1 MKKNFLMSMLMLLTV
16 GLSFT
21 ACSNDDSVT
30 YTPVSLSVE
39 MPLGIENVEFA
50 NSKAVFTNVQTGEVF
65 TVNQFVENNGSFAA
79 SIDQVPEGTYNVAVT
94 GDLSFTKD
102 GVAGTAKVNQTSEN
116 VQVKSG
122 SANVKLAVNTFDA
135 KGGFVISEIFFAC
148 TKTTANKAYAK
159 DQYVIISN
167 NSDVT
172 LYADSIAFVESQFTT
187 VQKREYTP
195 DLMNDYMSIDALY
208 MIPGTGKS
216 VPVEPGKSLVLAV
229 NAMDHR
235 EANENSF
242 DLSKAD
248 FEFYDESSQPDHLD
262 TQNPDVPDLDKWY
275 CYTMSYYVLTQ
286 QGNRAY
292 AIARMHQDKESYLA
306 DNYYEAKYIYVMP
319 NGTEKEMT
327 SKCYKLSNSWVLDAV
342 NLSPSS
348 AWQWNVT
355 SSSLDAGYTHVASTA
370 TSADRFGKS
379 VIRKK
384 ENGKWV
390 DTNNST
396 NDFEAATASFLQK

>member
-1 MKKNFLMSMLMLLTV
+1 MKKNFLMGMMMLLTV

-39 MPLGIENVEFA
+39 MPLGIDNVVFS
-50 NSKAVFTNVQTGEVF
+50 NGKAMFTNVQTGEVF

-94 GDLSFTKD
+94 GELSFTKD
-102 GVAGTAKVNQTSEN
+102 GVAGTAQVNQTSEN

-135 KGGFVISEIFFAC
+135 KGGFVISEIFFAD
-148 TKTTANKAYAK
+148 TQTPENKNYLK

-195 DLMNDYMSIDALY
+195 DLMNDYMSVEAIY

-235 EANENSF
+235 EANPNSF

-248 FEFYDESSQPDHLD
+248 YEFYDESTSASNLD
-262 TQNPDVPDLDKWY
+262 TDNQEVPNLDKWY
-275 CYTMSYYVLTQ
+275 CYTLSYYVLTQ

-306 DNYYEAKYIYVMP
+306 DNYYEAKYVLTTSK
-319 NGTEKEMT
+319 GDKKMT
-327 SKCYKLSNSWVLDAV
+327 SKCYKLSNSLVLDAV

-370 TSADRFGKS
+370 ISADRYGKS

-390 DTNNST
+390 DTNNSS
-396 NDFEAATASFLQK
+396 NDFEAATASYLQK